1 VNQPSTLTFEET
13 DTMGDEVGV
22 YPEADLKDL
31 DKKKRKQL
39 KDEYLRIVKSNAK
52 IIAELKKELAPTY
65 RRLKGSKT

>member
-1 VNQPSTLTFEET
+1 
-13 DTMGDEVGV
+13 MGDEVGV

-39 KDEYLRIVKSNAK
+39 KDEYIRIVKSNAK
-52 IIAELKKELAPTY
+52 IIAELQKELAPTY